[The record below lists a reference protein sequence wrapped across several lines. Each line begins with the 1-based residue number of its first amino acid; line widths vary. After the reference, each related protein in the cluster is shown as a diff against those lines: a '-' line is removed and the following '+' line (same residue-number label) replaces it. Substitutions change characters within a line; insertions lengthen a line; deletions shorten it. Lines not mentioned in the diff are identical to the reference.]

1 MICGASNDEEFNS
14 VPFIGEDENHPV
26 SSEVQVI
33 LDYYGCMEFGTM
45 EDDYRELRIPKIVR
59 WRPACGFRGQLKI
72 PATRMWNLIGCARM

>member
-1 MICGASNDEEFNS
+1 MICGASNDEEFNR
-14 VPFIGEDENHPV
+14 VPFIGEDKNHPV

-59 WRPACGFRGQLKI
+59 WAASLWLRGEQLKI
-72 PATRMWNLIGCARM
+72 PATKM